1 MISFDTKNYSRKFLQ
16 LISWSHWF
24 TFFNIIA
31 AIILSSY
38 YLFSEGAP
46 DTLLGQIYLVTTWVS
61 HTAFLI
67 FISFVLV
74 LFPLILI
81 WPNIK
86 VIRGTAS
93 VVFTLGLLL
102 LILDGFIYSRL
113 GYHLN
118 ASSSTQIFSL
128 ISEIA
133 QKSGAFYLI
142 SGILAVIIFT
152 FEFIV
157 SNYAWRHLKQLQKT
171 VFARYVIFSLVL
183 AFFFS
188 HITHIWADANLDYD
202 VLRQDTVLPLSYPA
216 TAKTLLTK
224 YGLFD
229 INDYI
234 ERKTSPL
241 SFSQTIPTY
250 PTLPLEQCS
259 TDKPKRSVF
268 VVLSDEQLNEQEL
281 SHFKHRVI
289 SNSLQLNHHIDTAL
303 ASNGWFNLFYS
314 LPNIYQQDILQQS
327 IKPLLFQAT
336 DQLQLTNSFTVI
348 GDDIPAI
355 GNDITESEYELWFAE
370 YFQEKNHLNDIST
383 LVFADKLNSKKV
395 GLHLIYFH
403 SDKNKANT
411 DENNNKR
418 YQFELFIDA
427 LLLAQKQKTEK
438 DIIWFSSLGNK
449 NKDTRLSTKRA
460 LLILPEN
467 AKDYKQSDKAN
478 KIKSNDIQELDFLTS
493 HMDLQPT
500 LLKNWLNCNLTN
512 INANTSAISNGVD
525 LSRQTKDRIIA
536 TTSAEGIMVFNKD
549 KSVFIDQNGNFESYS
564 SQLAAPITVNK
575 DFPLMIDGVH
585 FIKRFSQE
593 KAKQQPKIGK

>member
-1 MISFDTKNYSRKFLQ
+1 MISFDTKNYSKKLLQ

-24 TFFNIIA
+24 AFFNILA
-31 AIILSSY
+31 AIVLSSY

-46 DTLLGQIYLVTTWVS
+46 DTLLGQIYLITTWVS
-61 HTAFLI
+61 HTAFLT

-81 WPNIK
+81 WPNTK
-86 VIRGTAS
+86 FIRGTAS

-118 ASSSTQIFSL
+118 ASSSTQIFGL

-133 QKSGAFYLI
+133 QKSDAFYI
-142 SGILAVIIFT
+142 VSSILATVILT

-229 INDYI
+229 IDDYI

-241 SFSQTIPTY
+241 SFSHTIPTY

-259 TDKPKRSVF
+259 TNKPKRSVF

-303 ASNGWFNLFYS
+303 AGNDWFNLFYS
-314 LPNIYQQDILQQS
+314 LPSIYKQDILQQS
-327 IKPLLFQAT
+327 TKPLLFQAT
-336 DQLQLTNSFTVI
+336 EQLQLTNSFTVI
-348 GDDIPAI
+348 GDDIS
-355 GNDITESEYELWFAE
+355 ESELESELWFAE
-370 YFQEKNHLNDIST
+370 YFQEKSHLSDISS
-383 LVFADKLNSKKV
+383 LVFADKLNSKEI
-395 GLHLIYFH
+395 GIHLIYFH
-403 SDKNKANT
+403 SAKNKANT
-411 DENNNKR
+411 DANNNKR

-467 AKDYKQSDKAN
+467 AKGYKQSLKVKAN
-478 KIKSNDIQELDFLTS
+478 RIKELDFLTS

-549 KSVFIDQNGNFESYS
+549 KSVLIDQNGNFESYS
-564 SQLAAPITVNK
+564 SQLAAPITVNE

-593 KAKQQPKIGK
+593 KIKKPVSEQ